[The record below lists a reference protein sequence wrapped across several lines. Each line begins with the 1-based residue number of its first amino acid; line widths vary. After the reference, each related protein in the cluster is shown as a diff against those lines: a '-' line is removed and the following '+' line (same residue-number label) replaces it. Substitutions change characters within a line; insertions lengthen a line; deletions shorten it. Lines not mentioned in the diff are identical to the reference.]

1 MCGVRKKYEFFLSFI
16 FIQGLYKSSDLSS
29 PVTYSG
35 SKPPYEYNPNL
46 SKNPQVPSVVKNPNQ
61 DQEPEPDRTDPNY
74 TMILIVAPVCAG
86 VALLIVGCIV
96 IVYLRYNNLSLLL
109 FLLNSHCCLTFDLI
123 ISHFSFIDVVFH
135 FYLHI

>member
-1 MCGVRKKYEFFLSFI
+1 MSGKEEIWVLSFI

-35 SKPPYEYNPNL
+35 SKPPYRYNPNL
-46 SKNPQVPSVVKNPNQ
+46 SKNPQVPSVVKNTNQ

-109 FLLNSHCCLTFDLI
+109 FLLNSLTFDLI